1 MKIIRKDPNQSG
13 AYPPFQGW
21 HSETP
26 PDGYAVLPD
35 GIDTADFYAYNGFVS
50 LEIEAIEHTHKVEKM
65 VEVERTT
72 LSNVA
77 SSAPNI
83 SNAKG
88 QLPN

>member
-50 LEIEAIEHTHKVEKM
+50 LEIEAIEH
-65 VEVERTT
+65 
-72 LSNVA
+72 LYLFSN
-77 SSAPNI
+77 
-83 SNAKG
+83 
-88 QLPN
+88 L